1 METARLIDHVGE
13 AATRGLHRHGVSGGP
28 LITAVRG
35 TDDVDRVIAGQR
47 GGVVTCLSAAR
58 HHGIPLIGNPPGAV
72 HLAVPRNR
80 SRLRGGDRTPGI
92 VVHNESG
99 HIGVD
104 ADRPWLADVPSV
116 VNRMLLCA
124 EEEQAVIALDHVLNR
139 GLITQDEIQIPPSGP
154 GTRGAR
160 RALSRANGRA
170 RSIMETLARL
180 ALEDAGIGLIEVGAL
195 IESVG
200 EVDLLIDDLVIGEI
214 DGRQHTRGEQVVKD
228 RERDLRLT
236 QMGYVVLR
244 FGSDHV
250 RARMVAPAV
259 EATLARFGGLPRPQR
274 VTFTGRRV
282 NSFDLENAVAEF
294 EEWSAIRAG
303 WY

>member
-1 METARLIDHVGE
+1 METERLVAQIGA

-35 TDDVDRVIAGQR
+35 TDDVARVVAGQR

-58 HHGIPLIGNPPGAV
+58 AHGIPLVGNPPGAV
-72 HLAVPRNR
+72 HLAVPRSR

-92 VVHNESG
+92 VVHNESSR
-99 HIGVD
+99 IGVD

-124 EEEQAVIALDHVLNR
+124 DETQAVIALDHVLNR
-139 GLITQDEIQIPPSGP
+139 GLITPDEIRIPPSGP
-154 GTRGAR
+154 GTRRAR
-160 RALSRANGRA
+160 RALSRADGRA
-170 RSIMETLARL
+170 RSIMETMARL
-180 ALEDAGIGLIEVGAL
+180 ALEDAGVGPIEVGVL

-200 EVDLLIDDLVIGEI
+200 EVDLVIDGLVVAEI
-214 DGRQHTRGEQVVKD
+214 DGRQHTRAEQVVKD

-259 EATLARFGGLPRPQR
+259 RATLERFGGLPKPER
-274 VTFTGRRV
+274 VPFTGRRV
-282 NSFDLENAVAEF
+282 NAFDLENAVAAF
-294 EEWSAIRAG
+294 EEWSATRDG